1 MTAKE
6 QRTLLKEFRRRIALK
21 NGIIPLA
28 SQQPCSE
35 DCRGNCPACQA
46 EVRYLDSELNR
57 KAAAGEGITLFG
69 VTLEGLEE
77 NNAAPVVA
85 EVVTPVRTSASD
97 DLLDMPLEE
106 LGLTLRTRV
115 SLEGHGLTTLRQL
128 LELSLSDCRSVRNM
142 TQEGLDEI
150 EYQLGLLSLSLKKE
164 P

>member
-6 QRTLLKEFRRRIALK
+6 QRTLLKELRRRIALK
-21 NGIIPLA
+21 NGIIPLT

-35 DCRGNCPACQA
+35 DCCGNCPACQA

-57 KAAAGEGITLFG
+57 KAAAGEEITLFG
-69 VTLEGLEE
+69 VTLDGLGES
-77 NNAAPVVA
+77 NAAPAAA
-85 EVVTPVRTSASD
+85 EVVTPVRTASSD

-142 TQEGLDEI
+142 TQEGLDDI
-150 EYQLGLLSLSLKKE
+150 SYHLGLLGLALKNE
-164 P
+164 